1 MEGIPAAAGNA
12 AGEAFR
18 MGRENRSDPPT
29 PDLSLSSHEFFDAA
43 VSEACE
49 KRNVK
54 TVPVVKSY
62 LVNLLQFYMTTENL
76 FDEVDESGRR
86 QRDTLAEMYLRA
98 SNSEP
103 RTRIELL
110 KKIGDRSL
118 YISGFFGDSL
128 QRKVVDVDYYAGMGG
143 SAYATLADCVRENG
157 TARVYKEFAAR
168 FIEFVEVLTHISV
181 GAFAHTEQNILRL
194 YENYARTG
202 SDLARERLL
211 EKGLIAIP
219 ITDYGRKRQ

>member
-1 MEGIPAAAGNA
+1 
-12 AGEAFR
+12 
-18 MGRENRSDPPT
+18 MGRENRSDPEG
-29 PDLSLSSHEFFDAA
+29 PDLSISSREFFEAA

-54 TVPVVKSY
+54 AIPVVKNY
-62 LVNLLQFYMTTENL
+62 LVNLLQFYMAAENL

-86 QRDTLAEMYLRA
+86 QHDTLAEMYLRA
-98 SNSEP
+98 SSSEP

-143 SAYATLADCVRENG
+143 AAYANLAACIRENNL
-157 TARVYKEFAAR
+157 ALIYREFGAR
-168 FIEFVEVLTHISV
+168 FIEFVEVLAHISV
-181 GAFAHTEQNILRL
+181 GVFAHSEQNILLL
-194 YENYARTG
+194 YENYTRTG
-202 SDLARERLL
+202 SDQARARLL

-219 ITDYGRKRQ
+219 ADGYGRKRQ